1 MQQLRPTL
9 KSCLFSVH
17 QLSKIKN
24 NHEPPADTGFNNW
37 CMLHTFVHLLLLVY
51 AWFWT
56 CVCWDIRSFFLLWFF
71 KVFKIFLALIILYC
85 LKTCCI
91 FDLYLFGLGRDR
103 FFTVNIY
110 FKETLC
116 SDFSYKLLKKYFSL
130 LQSTCQFRVSVSKIT
145 GIELS
150 NSRSW
155 IANRFLCVLNQK
167 QHFLNFFTNH
177 K

>member
-1 MQQLRPTL
+1 MYG
-9 KSCLFSVH
+9 SW
-17 QLSKIKN
+17 
-24 NHEPPADTGFNNW
+24 DTEWAWFNNW
-37 CMLHTFVHLLLLVY
+37 CTPCTYVCLLLLEY

-56 CVCWDIRSFFLLWFF
+56 CVCWDIHSFFLLWFF

-91 FDLYLFGLGRDR
+91 FGLYLFVLGRDR
-103 FFTVNIY
+103 FFTVIIY
-110 FKETLC
+110 FKETLF
-116 SDFSYKLLKKYFSL
+116 SDFSYKLFNKYFSL

-155 IANRFLCVLNQK
+155 ITNRFLCVPNQK